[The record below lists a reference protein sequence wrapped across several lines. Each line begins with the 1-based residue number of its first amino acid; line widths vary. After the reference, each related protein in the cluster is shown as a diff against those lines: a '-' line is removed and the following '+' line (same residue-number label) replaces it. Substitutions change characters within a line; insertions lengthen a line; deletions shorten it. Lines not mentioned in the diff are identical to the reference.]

1 MATRD
6 LFHNVHPVRAI
17 SPAAA
22 KTDNTPFVSEIIDT
36 KGYESLTFLLAAGD
50 IADADATL
58 TVLVEASDAANMAG
72 AEAVPDKELIGTEA
86 QAGLSFADDNK
97 TRKIG
102 YVGGKRYVRLT
113 VTPAN
118 NTGNIFL
125 AAIALLGHPRNAPT
139 PNPPV

>member
-1 MATRD
+1 MLTLDLPAEPYWLDLPRGVRVEIRPVTRA
-6 LFHNVHPVRAI
+6 VM
-17 SPAAA
+17 AAA
-22 KTDNTPFVSEIIDT
+22 QAAAARR
-36 KGYESLTFLLAAGD
+36 LAA
-50 IADADATL
+50 IRLADPPRRRGL
-58 TVLVEASDAANMAG
+58 RHHPRVGGG
-72 AEAVPDKELIGTEA
+72 ARM
-86 QAGLSFADDNK
+86 SFADDNK

>member
-6 LFHNVHPVRAI
+6 LCHNVHPMRAI

-22 KTDNTPFVSEIIDT
+22 RTDNTPFVSEIIDT

-125 AAIALLGHPRNAPT
+125 AVIALLGHPRNAPT

>member
-6 LFHNVHPVRAI
+6 LCHNVHPVRAI

-22 KTDNTPFVSEIIDT
+22 KTDNTPFVSEVIDT

-58 TVLVEASDAANMAG
+58 SVLVEASDAANMAG

-86 QAGLSFADDNK
+86 QAGLSFADDSK

-125 AAIALLGHPRNAPT
+125 AVIALLGHPRNAPT

>member
-58 TVLVEASDAANMAG
+58 TVLVEASDAANMAD

-102 YVGGKRYVRLT
+102 YVGGK
-113 VTPAN
+113 
-118 NTGNIFL
+118 
-125 AAIALLGHPRNAPT
+125 
-139 PNPPV
+139 